1 MSLPKAGDRRY
12 RDSGWGSIA
21 CHSFVIWVTGI
32 DQEWRTGR
40 RLGIGHRQRAGK
52 EQGHIEPWGGL
63 VPRFVLC
70 AQGDLKREG

>member
-1 MSLPKAGDRRY
+1 MSFICNLGHRDRPGVEDR
-12 RDSGWGSIA
+12 
-21 CHSFVIWVTGI
+21 
-32 DQEWRTGR
+32 Q
-40 RLGIGHRQRAGK
+40 RLGIDHRQRAGK